1 MAYRRALEMGLWPI
15 ARASLT
21 FFERCRKMRFGARFL
36 QGWNRVWAWLRF
48 IGAGDLPAQQILSP
62 EAYRLFRTMG
72 WGDRAHGLY
81 VLDLL
86 KREEGA
92 VPPEVAAAALL
103 HDVGK
108 AKSGLTL
115 AHRALVVILRALAPH
130 SLERLGAPGGP
141 RWQRPFYIQRCH
153 AEIGAQ
159 RCARAGC
166 DPLTVALVRW
176 HDAPA
181 PRGVLEDE
189 LLSRWLSALQRA
201 DARC

>member
-1 MAYRRALEMGLWPI
+1 MAYRRAFEMGLWPL
-15 ARASLT
+15 ARGVLT
-21 FFERCRKMRFGARFL
+21 ILERGRALHIGARFL

-48 IGAGDLPAQQILSP
+48 GLTGDARARQILSP
-62 EAYRLFRTMG
+62 QAYRLFRTMG

-86 KREEGA
+86 ERDEGA

-115 AHRALVVILRALAPH
+115 AHRALVVSLRALAPER
-130 SLERLGAPGGP
+130 LERLGASEGV
-141 RWQRPFYIQRCH
+141 RWQRPFYIQRHH

-159 RCARAGC
+159 RCALAGC
-166 DPLTVALVRW
+166 APLTVALVRW
-176 HDAPA
+176 HDTPMP
-181 PRGVLEDE
+181 PRALEDE
-189 LLSRWLSALQRA
+189 SLVRWLSALQKA